1 MFMNSV
7 LKQRKENKTMLGD
20 IKGYCLLKSTE
31 HCFIGYDEKFDPVGY
46 REIKESLVGRPIRIV
61 DVAVDNSGFL
71 VLAPNGRALVDVRS
85 MDDVDHY
92 FFCDEFAGVF
102 LPCGLS
108 NQEKMVQYIRRMYR
122 KGGYN
127 DLLRKMVIAASL
139 HKNEFNDN
147 FLFAKQ

>member
-1 MFMNSV
+1 MIGEV
-7 LKQRKENKTMLGD
+7 
-20 IKGYCLLKSTE
+20 KGYCLLKSTE
-31 HCFIGYDEKFDPVGY
+31 HCFIGYSETFDPAGY
-46 REIKESLVGRPIRIV
+46 REIKESLVGRPLRIV

-85 MDDVDHY
+85 MDDVDRH
-92 FFCDEFAGVF
+92 FLCDELFGVL

-108 NQEKMVQYIRRMYR
+108 PQEKKVQYIRRIIR

-127 DLLRKMVIAASL
+127 DLLRKMVIVASL
-139 HKNEFNDN
+139 QKKEFNDE

>member
-1 MFMNSV
+1 MIGEV
-7 LKQRKENKTMLGD
+7 
-20 IKGYCLLKSTE
+20 KGYCLLKSTE
-31 HCFIGYDEKFDPVGY
+31 HCFIGYNEKFDPAGY
-46 REIKESLVGRPIRIV
+46 REIEESLVGRPLRIV

-85 MDDVDHY
+85 MDDVDRH
-92 FFCDEFAGVF
+92 FLCDEFADVL

-108 NQEKMVQYIRRMYR
+108 PQEKMMESMRRMNR

-127 DLLRKMVIAASL
+127 ELLRKMVIAASL
-139 HKNEFNDN
+139 QKKEFNDD

>member
-1 MFMNSV
+1 MI
-7 LKQRKENKTMLGD
+7 GD
-20 IKGYCLLKSTE
+20 NKGYCLLKSTE
-31 HCFIGYDEKFDPVGY
+31 HCFIGYNETFDPAGY
-46 REIKESLVGRPIRIV
+46 REIKESLVGRPLRIV

-85 MDDVDHY
+85 MDDVDRH
-92 FFCDEFAGVF
+92 FLCDEFAGVL

-108 NQEKMVQYIRRMYR
+108 PQEKMMESMRRMNR

-139 HKNEFNDN
+139 QKNEFNDN